1 MHDPWRTF
9 DVIINK
15 CLSGKITG
23 LDKIHLSIAQI
34 LYGMYYKKNID
45 FVALLWEDFAFQIDN
60 RDSKKQE
67 KIYYPR
73 FTKVIIHHF
82 LSKDKSISMRNKMFM
97 HIAQDDSILSTL
109 RFFSK
114 DEDTQVY
121 GALIATVMTTLDIQ
135 DSRAY
140 QTYLAFATGASTP
153 KPKRIY
159 KKPDSPM
166 IKTTTKSLE
175 EFLPKGTLHLLRK
188 MFLQRSLQE
197 NSQLVYKSETFLSKR
212 ENHTHQASGSGDG
225 VGSQP
230 KVPDEPKCNTTS
242 TNKGTESGDD
252 DDSNDDVNDDD
263 SNDGVN
269 DDDGNDD
276 ESDDDGNNDASD
288 DERTESDDDQNDDDK
303 DEEYEEEYVRT
314 PTNNESTDNENEH
327 VDEEEYDR
335 IDEELYKD
343 VNVKLKDVDQ

>member
-45 FVALLWEDFAFQIDN
+45 FVALLWEYFAFQIEN
-60 RDSKKQE
+60 RDHKKQE
-67 KIYYPR
+67 KMYYPI
-73 FTKVIIHHF
+73 FTKAIIHHF
-82 LSKDKSISMRNKMFM
+82 LSKDKTISMRNKMFM
-97 HIAQDDSILSTL
+97 HTAQDDSILGTL
-109 RFFSK
+109 RFVPK
-114 DEDTQVY
+114 DEDAQVY
-121 GALIATVMTTLDIQ
+121 EALIPTVMTTLDIQ

-153 KPKRIY
+153 K
-159 KKPDSPM
+159 
-166 IKTTTKSLE
+166 
-175 EFLPKGTLHLLRK
+175 RK
-188 MFLQRSLQE
+188 
-197 NSQLVYKSETFLSKR
+197 SKR

-288 DERTESDDDQNDDDK
+288 DERLESGDFFFDDQNDDDK